1 MKIIKKASEIKAC
14 CASCNGSGWSGGV
27 DGFVK
32 IVQLPKCVLK
42 QQMSKQRA
50 AENGYKI
57 VKRA

>member
-32 IVQLPKCVLK
+32 VVQLPRMILELHNT
-42 QQMSKQRA
+42 SKQRVA
-50 AENGYKI
+50 
-57 VKRA
+57 